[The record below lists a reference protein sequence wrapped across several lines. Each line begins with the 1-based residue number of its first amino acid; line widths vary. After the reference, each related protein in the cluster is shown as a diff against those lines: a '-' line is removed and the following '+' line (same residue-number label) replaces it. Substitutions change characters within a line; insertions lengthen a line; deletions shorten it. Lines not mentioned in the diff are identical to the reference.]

1 MKIKNTCWLILLLL
15 GLPAVADQVLLKN
28 GHQLEGVIAE
38 ETPAA
43 IVLTVSGGAITLKRS
58 SVSAV
63 IHAPSDQDTAL
74 EETWRERRYLDRG
87 NVPVGYEPLAEQFRT
102 LDVLRA
108 RAGSGDNLIA
118 VSEYL
123 AGIQTCSQALAG
135 VDSAWPADSQ
145 PEAAPF
151 LRRVREQ
158 LRLAQADFLQAAI
171 QPERRGNA
179 FLVPVLLNG
188 RTEARFI
195 IDTGAEIT
203 TLSRD
208 AATRA
213 GLTRTNR
220 IAQVGMADG
229 TRMEAPVMQIDSLRL
244 GALDRKNTEAVVLA
258 QPPDAGVDGLLGMN
272 VLHAFLIQFD
282 PRTGRLDLEK
292 FAPR

>member
-1 MKIKNTCWLILLLL
+1 MKINNACWLILLLL
-15 GLPAVADQVLLKN
+15 GVPAVADQIVLKN
-28 GHQLEGVIAE
+28 GHQIEGVIAE

-43 IVLTVSGGAITLKRS
+43 IVLTVSGGSITLKRS

-63 IHAPSDQDTAL
+63 IHAPPDQDTAL
-74 EETWRERRYLDRG
+74 ETEWRERRYLDRA
-87 NVPVGYEPLAEQFRT
+87 NVPAGYETLAEQFRA

-108 RAGSGDNLIA
+108 RAGSGANLIA

-123 AGIQTCSQALAG
+123 EGIQSCSQTLAK

-145 PEAAPF
+145 PETSPF

-208 AATRA
+208 VATRA

-220 IAQVGMADG
+220 ITQVGMADG
-229 TRMEAPVMQIDSLRL
+229 TRMEAPVMQIDSLQL
-244 GALDRKNTEAVVLA
+244 GALERKNAEAVVLA

-282 PRTGRLDLEK
+282 PRTGRLELET